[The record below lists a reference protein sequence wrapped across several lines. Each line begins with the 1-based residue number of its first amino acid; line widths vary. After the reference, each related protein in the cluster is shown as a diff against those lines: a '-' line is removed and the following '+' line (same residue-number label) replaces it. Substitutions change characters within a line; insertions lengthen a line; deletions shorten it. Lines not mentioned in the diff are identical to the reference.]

1 MFQVIV
7 IVRKSFYR
15 DIILSSYV
23 IKFYNFFKIIV
34 SDDISDIIGIKNSV
48 LKQEFVFF
56 LVYFVEKKRFYRFEI
71 IDDYVKK
78 VYKVGIIENI
88 QDNFI
93 FIKEVVV
100 DMMVRFYEI
109 YIGNEILVDDVIWIK
124 FFVDSKYILLLKK
137 VYKMGWFFDY
147 VMFNLKEIVIREY
160 VLVFFY
166 YVVLSM

>member
-93 FIKEVVV
+93 FIKEAVV